1 MDDDSLQEPELLT
14 YIDLKELAEISRED
28 VSHGLYRGVVEG
40 LRRCMMRDQGSD
52 WGNRYASSNVDEW
65 TGHERVELEALID
78 RIVYAVGLKFVAEF
92 LGSCDEEPF
101 RDVFKESLGQFSA
114 QDWQFMFAEH
124 AEVEPA
130 SILHGSRPEQA
141 RRSHELVDVA
151 PENRSPELGRD
162 RVLMGAVS
170 RFYKESPCPS
180 PSWPR
185 TLLQL
190 DLFEPHS
197 DQEGLEIK
205 VEDEWVGQ
213 IHKVMA

>member
-1 MDDDSLQEPELLT
+1 
-14 YIDLKELAEISRED
+14 
-28 VSHGLYRGVVEG
+28 
-40 LRRCMMRDQGSD
+40 
-52 WGNRYASSNVDEW
+52 
-65 TGHERVELEALID
+65 
-78 RIVYAVGLKFVAEF
+78 
-92 LGSCDEEPF
+92 GSCDEEPF

-170 RFYKESPCPS
+170 RFVSARSTHLVGADFAGTIRWHDEVIRIEVARP
-180 PSWPR
+180 
-185 TLLQL
+185 
-190 DLFEPHS
+190 DL
-197 DQEGLEIK
+197 
-205 VEDEWVGQ
+205 
-213 IHKVMA
+213 